1 MVIVDIETGDVLADW
16 TSQVGFGGLGWS
28 ADGQLL
34 AVGDRRV
41 YDPCVYVWNV
51 RRGTLASVLQ
61 GHTHYVE
68 GAQFARSG
76 YLLATTSSGDST
88 TRLWDAASG
97 EHLATAQAGFIRF
110 SPDDRQLVR
119 ATGGKIGVCE
129 VAAGIECRT
138 LYPEVL
144 GNRNERRDVS
154 SVESADFSPDGRL
167 LATCG
172 DGVRLWEADTGSEL
186 AHLKAGDC
194 GTVLFHQDGQSLIS
208 AGKWG
213 LYRWPIRPDPDRG
226 TDAIRVGPP
235 VLLREPTELPQSAND
250 SPLVAWLPDHRT
262 VAVGNDPGARVLLI
276 DSSHP
281 HPAWSRAAALDAGG
295 NHSMFTVAVSPD
307 GRWLAAGGWN
317 YYAGIRVWDLQR
329 RRLERILRPMNLS
342 QGATVFEAG
351 FSPDGRWLISCTFAG
366 SHPYH
371 FWRVG
376 TWDSTRTGGS
386 TRSAAGVP
394 CTHLFSPPPAG

>member
-1 MVIVDIETGDVLADW
+1 M
-16 TSQVGFGGLGWS
+16 
-28 ADGQLL
+28 
-34 AVGDRRV
+34 
-41 YDPCVYVWNV
+41 
-51 RRGTLASVLQ
+51 
-61 GHTHYVE
+61 
-68 GAQFARSG
+68 
-76 YLLATTSSGDST
+76 
-88 TRLWDAASG
+88 
-97 EHLATAQAGFIRF
+97 
-110 SPDDRQLVR
+110 
-119 ATGGKIGVCE
+119 
-129 VAAGIECRT
+129 
-138 LYPEVL
+138 L

-194 GTVLFHQDGQSLIS
+194 GTVLFHPDGQSLIS

-235 VLLREPTELPQSAND
+235 ELLREPTELHS
-250 SPLVAWLPDHRT
+250 LPTIRRWWPGCPIIEQL
-262 VAVGNDPGARVLLI
+262 AVGNDPSARVLLI

-342 QGATVFEAG
+342 QVLRSSRPDSAPTDAG
-351 FSPDGRWLISCTFAG
+351 
-366 SHPYH
+366 
-371 FWRVG
+371 
-376 TWDSTRTGGS
+376 
-386 TRSAAGVP
+386 
-394 CTHLFSPPPAG
+394 